1 MTRTHA
7 YDRHGRPSTT
17 TTGPSALAVGYD
29 YNARG
34 YLSKFKQG
42 TSALATVTA
51 MDAWG
56 NATGESYGNGV
67 STTRTFD
74 ELGRSTGIATAKG
87 TAKLQEEAYGWRSDG
102 LLANRA
108 VGSGA
113 STDTEVFG
121 YDHLGRLDSAKTYVD
136 EATVRTSSTVD
147 RSLSYGYD
155 RLGNLTSKPGASIR
169 YQGTGNAGPNAAT
182 SANLGV
188 ATTISYD
195 TSGHVVRYDA
205 ATGDDTFVEW
215 DGRGKVSRITVGA
228 SKTTATPTARDEFRY
243 GPDGERYY
251 RRTTWTETVTGDGG
265 TPTTRTRWAETY
277 RVGGYEKVV
286 GDGLGG
292 YAWVDKTRAGAA
304 QLVRAAATAT
314 ATPSSALEYLHGDH
328 LGSLAAAGDSTG
340 ASLQSLAYEPY
351 GARRKAD
358 WTAELPPGDVAA
370 LADAQDAGRARLGFT
385 GHEPLDRTGFVHMGG
400 RVYDPRLGRFLSPDP
415 VVSEAWSGQGWNL
428 YSYVGNSPLSRTD
441 PTGYCYAAG
450 PLCQVAGGGG
460 FTNVTQALTSWNMS
474 WRIPIFATVTWGRVS
489 FGVGGS
495 LWSGEGGGFFG
506 GGGFFRPRVTL
517 RIGLPFPV
525 FDPRVLMVG
534 LGQEMSPADERIV
547 GAVVAGGEVVWDFVI
562 GDAIDTAIETGTAAA
577 EGDWG
582 GVAVGAGALTCD
594 IAKWC
599 KVAGKG
605 LRRVSGQTGPLLTS
619 GQG

>member
-1 MTRTHA
+1 MASYARR
-7 YDRHGRPSTT
+7 YGR
-17 TTGPSALAVGYD
+17 A
-29 YNARG
+29 ARW
-34 YLSKFKQG
+34 S
-42 TSALATVTA
+42 
-51 MDAWG
+51 
-56 NATGESYGNGV
+56 
-67 STTRTFD
+67 
-74 ELGRSTGIATAKG
+74 
-87 TAKLQEEAYGWRSDG
+87 
-102 LLANRA
+102 
-108 VGSGA
+108 
-113 STDTEVFG
+113 
-121 YDHLGRLDSAKTYVD
+121 
-136 EATVRTSSTVD
+136 
-147 RSLSYGYD
+147 
-155 RLGNLTSKPGASIR
+155 
-169 YQGTGNAGPNAAT
+169 NAAT

-205 ATGDDTFVEW
+205 ATGEDTFVEW
-215 DGRGKVSRITVGA
+215 DGRGRVSRITVGA

-251 RRTTWTETVTGDGG
+251 RRTTWTETVAGDDG

-277 RVGGYEKVV
+277 RAGGYEKVV

-314 ATPSSALEYLHGDH
+314 ATPTSALEYLHGDH
-328 LGSLAAAGDSTG
+328 LGSLAAATDATG

-351 GARRKAD
+351 GTRRKAD
-358 WTAELPPGDVAA
+358 WTAGLPPRDVAA
-370 LADAQDAGRARLGFT
+370 LADAQDAGRARIGFT

-415 VVSEAWSGQGWNL
+415 VVSGAWSGQGWNL
-428 YSYVGNSPLSRTD
+428 YSYIGNSPLSRTD

-495 LWSGEGGGFFG
+495 LWSGERGGFFG
-506 GGGFFRPRVTL
+506 GGFFRPQVTL

-525 FDPRVLMVG
+525 FTSAVRLVSLGREASSADWPMISDLLAYWPVFTREELVSIGVG
-534 LGQEMSPADERIV
+534 SVPVVGTVQSVVEVISGRDYITDERVHRGVATVGIV
-547 GAVVAGGEVVWDFVI
+547 VGVVPGGKGALKAGTKLI
-562 GDAIDTAIETGTAAA
+562 GKFGPRGGRLSLWKRMEA
-577 EGDWG
+577 EGPPPF
-582 GVAVGAGALTCD
+582 AGAQAHHDLPQALRD
-594 IAKWC
+594 RFEA
-599 KVAGKG
+599 KG
-605 LRRVSGQTGPLLTS
+605 LDIDDPAYGRWVGPDHQSWSAKFAREWRNFLNAADRSPQEILAKMEELRATGLYK
-619 GQG
+619 